1 MVYYIFSL
9 KGANPL
15 MDDAGPSII
24 LNSVEP
30 MLNTLEATANAKSL
44 IWQVPL
50 LIVLILVNAF
60 FAMSE
65 IALISLNDAKLEKQ
79 ADEGNKKAKQV
90 LKLTKNPSK
99 FLSTIQIGVTL
110 AGFLA
115 SASAATTLAEM
126 LTAVVVNSTGVSEN
140 IISPIA
146 VVLVTIVMS
155 YFTLVFGELAPK
167 RIGMQIPE
175 KIAFRV
181 VGVLRTIS
189 KITSPFVKVLQ
200 FLQTV
205 LCDF

>member
-1 MVYYIFSL
+1 
-9 KGANPL
+9 

-24 LNSVEP
+24 LASVEP

-50 LIVLILVNAF
+50 LVILILVNAF

-126 LTAVVVNSTGVSEN
+126 LTAVVVNSTGSE
-140 IISPIA
+140 S
-146 VVLVTIVMS
+146 
-155 YFTLVFGELAPK
+155 
-167 RIGMQIPE
+167 
-175 KIAFRV
+175 
-181 VGVLRTIS
+181 
-189 KITSPFVKVLQ
+189 
-200 FLQTV
+200 
-205 LCDF
+205 